1 MAIINLLVTLR
12 QVNASGSVV
21 AGGAGAF
28 VDVDLA
34 ARAGEA
40 GRAEAFGS
48 VVDSNAEAS
57 VFAETIGADDIL
69 AIVLG

>member
-1 MAIINLLVTLR
+1 M
-12 QVNASGSVV
+12 

-28 VDVDLA
+28 VDVDFA

-40 GRAEAFGS
+40 GRAEALGS